1 MARGKRKA
9 HADEHPDERWLLTYA
24 DMITLLMALFMVLF
38 SISSVNTSKFESLQK
53 SLQDAFSGKIIPGG
67 RSVAQAGAQ
76 ANTPA
81 VKVSPPVATLR
92 ETMAQAQG
100 RAQSA
105 ADEERDLEALK
116 ASIDAWAAA
125 NGLAKKVET
134 RIDARGLT
142 VRLLTDDLLFASGS
156 AELQARAAPLMRK
169 LGQLLRTEGAHPI
182 AVEGHTD
189 SVPVG
194 GRYPSNWELSGA
206 RASSVVR
213 VLLGTPLKA
222 SPFEAVGRAQLE
234 PLTTNS
240 TEQGRSKNRR
250 VEIILPRK
258 HEEPAP
264 TTPGE
269 EAAAIRP
276 DHASNAREA
285 HR

>member
-1 MARGKRKA
+1 MQFD
-9 HADEHPDERWLLTYA
+9 DEPEHDTSERWLLTYA
-24 DMITLLMALFMVLF
+24 DMITLLLALFIVMF
-38 SISSVNTSKFESLQK
+38 AMSSVNQSKLEAVSK
-53 SLQDAFSGKIIPGG
+53 SLQDAFSGKVLTGG
-67 RSVAQAGAQ
+67 NAIKETGGSAQAEALQ
-76 ANTPA
+76 PA
-81 VKVSPPVATLR
+81 VTQATLQPMGESSPEARAEQTDFR
-92 ETMAQAQG
+92 E
-100 RAQSA
+100 
-105 ADEERDLEALK
+105 LK
-116 ASIDAWAAA
+116 AKLDQLIAERR
-125 NGLAKKVET
+125 LERKVET
-134 RIDARGLT
+134 AIEKRGLV

-156 AELQARAAPLMRK
+156 ATIHPDATPL
-169 LGQLLRTEGAHPI
+169 LGAVGEILASGQAHPVR
-182 AVEGHTD
+182 VEGHTD
-189 SVPVG
+189 SVPISG
-194 GRYPSNWELSGA
+194 MYPSNWELSGA

-250 VEIILPRK
+250 VEIILPRR
-258 HEEPAP
+258 HDEPTP